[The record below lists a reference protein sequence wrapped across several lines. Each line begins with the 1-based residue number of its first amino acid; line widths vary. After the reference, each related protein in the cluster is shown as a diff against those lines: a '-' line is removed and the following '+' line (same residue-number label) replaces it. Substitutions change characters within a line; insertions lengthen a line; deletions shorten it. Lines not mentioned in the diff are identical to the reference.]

1 MNYRTKVL
9 FIQVAFGM
17 LFLTLGVGK
26 LVEPKLWIDLVPDW
40 GRSILP
46 VSVDIWMYYAAWVEI
61 VLGLWMV
68 LPIKQHIAAL
78 LAFLYYIPWTLMA
91 GFTYTSIKDA
101 TLLLVLFA
109 LVLLSWPKEYKLSFD
124 E

>member
-61 VLGLWMV
+61 VLGLWLV